1 MSQPVLECRGA
12 SRMYGDRLALD
23 DVSLTVDAGRIVAVL
38 GPNGAG
44 KSTLVRL
51 CAGLIGL
58 TSGSVS
64 VLGLDVGTQA
74 DQVRRH
80 VGLVTGDA
88 GFYDG
93 MSVQA
98 YLTFFARSYG
108 MDRAGAAARVGEVL
122 EQVRLPDRATS
133 KVGALSQ
140 GLRQRVSL
148 ARALVHE
155 PALLLLDEAT
165 NGLDPEASAQLR
177 EEIAQLRTSARAI
190 VLCTHLL
197 HEADALADRVVIL
210 QDGRAIADET
220 PARLKKG
227 GPGAARTVLVE
238 LGPGPAPDLAAL
250 AALGAGQASLDG
262 PVLRYVTEDPAAT
275 NPRVI
280 AALTSTGS
288 SVIQITVDEPTL
300 EAAYLAR
307 VRRS

>member
-1 MSQPVLECRGA
+1 MSQPVLACRGA

-23 DVSLTVDAGRIVAVL
+23 DVSLTVDAGQILAVL

-64 VLGLDVGTQA
+64 VLGLDVGTEA

-108 MDRAGAAARVGEVL
+108 MDRAAAARRVGEVL

-177 EEIAQLRTSARAI
+177 AEIAQLRSSARAI

-220 PARLKKG
+220 PGRLKKG
-227 GPGAARTVLVE
+227 TGSSRRVLVE
-238 LGPGPAPDLAAL
+238 LGPGPAPDLSGL
-250 AALGAGQASLDG
+250 AALGAVQASLDG
-262 PVLRYVTEDPAAT
+262 PILRYVTEDPAAT
-275 NPRVI
+275 NPRVL

-288 SVIQITVDEPTL
+288 SVIQLTVDELTL

-307 VRRS
+307 VRRP